1 MARADLKLAAALIG
15 SPLQAFAA
23 RLQCAAIAPVDEKLA
38 ERVGVRTHG
47 ADRTN
52 GFRVLSLARAAQ

>member
-23 RLQCAAIAPVDEKLA
+23 RLQCAAIAPVDEKWRRGL
-38 ERVGVRTHG
+38 EFEPTVRT
-47 ADRTN
+47 
-52 GFRVLSLARAAQ
+52 VLTAFEF